1 VSERRLVVVGDAL
14 LDRDV
19 HGTVGRLV
27 PDAAAPVFDEAES
40 VDRPGGAAL
49 AAALA
54 ASDGVP
60 VSLIAAIG
68 DDPAGRT
75 LRRLLDE
82 AGVHVIALSTES
94 TREKIRF
101 RTPTGVVMRLD
112 RGGAG
117 STVETDEDAFA
128 ALADPAAVLVSDY
141 GGGVTSLNQV
151 RRAVAMLAQRRPVI
165 WDPHPRGCDP
175 VPGLRLITPNESEL
189 PGDGSAERVRMAG
202 LTRRAASARSAWRAA
217 AVAVTLGERGALL
230 VEGDTLPRLVPARP
244 LSSVDTCG
252 AGDRFASAAATA
264 FADGAL
270 VSEAVEQAVLAAGHF
285 VAAGAAGSY
294 GQTRPQP
301 AAQPSIGLQ
310 EALRVAEATR
320 MRGEPVVATGG
331 CFDVIHAGH
340 IQTLQAARDLGGCLI
355 VCLNSDEGVR
365 ALKGP
370 GRPLNSATDRIQ
382 VLAALG
388 CVDAVAVFNDS
399 TPIGT
404 LVHLRPDIWVK
415 GGDYTA
421 DTLPEAGDVA
431 AWGGQTV
438 ILPYLPG
445 HSTTQLIQ
453 AASDFAADE
462 GMSS

>member
-1 VSERRLVVVGDAL
+1 MSNRRLVVVGDAL

-19 HGTVGRLV
+19 HGTVNRLV
-27 PDAAAPVFDEAES
+27 PDAAAPVFDEAERF
-40 VDRPGGAAL
+40 DRPGGAAL

-54 ASDGVP
+54 AADGVR
-60 VSLIAAIG
+60 VTLIAAIG
-68 DDPAGRT
+68 DDPAGTR

-82 AGVHVIALSTES
+82 AGVHVIALGSRA
-94 TREKIRF
+94 TRQKIRF
-101 RTPTGVVMRLD
+101 RTPSGVVMRLD
-112 RGGAG
+112 RGGTGAA
-117 STVETDEDAFA
+117 VDVDDDAFA

-151 RRAVAMLAQRRPVI
+151 RRAIAMLAQRRPVV

-175 VPGLRLITPNESEL
+175 VPGLRLVTPNESEL
-189 PGDGSAERVRMAG
+189 PDDGSAERVRMAG

-230 VEGDTLPRLVPARP
+230 VEGDTLPRLVPARAM
-244 LSSVDTCG
+244 SSVDSCG
-252 AGDRFASAAATA
+252 AGDRFAAAAAAA
-264 FADGAL
+264 FADGAV
-270 VSEAVEQAVLAAGHF
+270 VSEAVEQAVSAASHF
-285 VAAGAAGSY
+285 VADGAAGSY
-294 GQTRPQP
+294 GHRRTPR
-301 AAQPSIGLQ
+301 ASQPSIGLH
-310 EALRVAEATR
+310 EALHVAEATR
-320 MRGEPVVATGG
+320 RRGEPVVATGG
-331 CFDVIHAGH
+331 CFDVLHAGH
-340 IQTLQAARDLGGCLI
+340 IQTLQAARELGGCLI

-365 ALKGP
+365 DLKGP
-370 GRPLNSATDRIQ
+370 GRPLNPLADRIR

-388 CVDAVAVFNDS
+388 CVDAVAVFNDT

-421 DTLPEAGDVA
+421 ETLPEADDVA

-453 AASDFAADE
+453 AAAGSAADE
-462 GMSS
+462 GIS